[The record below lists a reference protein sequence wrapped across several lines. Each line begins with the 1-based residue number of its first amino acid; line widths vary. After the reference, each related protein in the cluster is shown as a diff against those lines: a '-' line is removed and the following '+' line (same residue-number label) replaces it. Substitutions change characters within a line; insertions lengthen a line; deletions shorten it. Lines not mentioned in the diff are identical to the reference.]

1 MIVKIEGN
9 FKDYKYFKEC
19 INTKGVVIPENAEP
33 PGAATGVAERAGKKH
48 RPREDEDLEG
58 LSERELKKQRL
69 KRELRLLEDAPME
82 MDEADE
88 AEVDPMEAVLAGV
101 EADEAEVDPMEAV
114 LAGVEA
120 NEAEVDPMEAV
131 LAGVESAELKP
142 VGPTWLQCVLEGKNR
157 QLGLRTR
164 WQKAG
169 SRLGKKLEY
178 MAWTQPRNAGTGE
191 LTGFVVVIARAKTP
205 MPLEE
210 WQALFCCREAS
221 GVEDTR
227 DLGAEVDELRK
238 SGQVWCEEGKRART
252 LEDGQLRHETRREW
266 HKRMMAEGTRQM
278 REVAAEKERYYAEKR
293 AVEKVDHLLKMTAEA
308 EARARAHEQEMKE
321 MKRMNGLKVQQKEQ
335 QERRAQASAA
345 AAARAMLAVRA
356 AWGGK
361 C

>member
-1 MIVKIEGN
+1 MIMKIEGN

-48 RPREDEDLEG
+48 RPREDEDLEC

-82 MDEADE
+82 VDEADE

-120 NEAEVDPMEAV
+120 DEAEVDPMEAV

-169 SRLGKKLEY
+169 SWLRKKLEY
-178 MAWTQPRNAGTGE
+178 MAWTQPRNAAGE

-252 LEDGQLRHETRREW
+252 LEDGQQRHETGREW
-266 HKRMMAEGTRQM
+266 HKRMMAEGRRQM

-293 AVEKVDHLLKMTAEA
+293 SAEAEA
-308 EARARAHEQEMKE
+308 EARARAREQENK
-321 MKRMNGLKVQQKEQ
+321 
-335 QERRAQASAA
+335 ERRAQASAA